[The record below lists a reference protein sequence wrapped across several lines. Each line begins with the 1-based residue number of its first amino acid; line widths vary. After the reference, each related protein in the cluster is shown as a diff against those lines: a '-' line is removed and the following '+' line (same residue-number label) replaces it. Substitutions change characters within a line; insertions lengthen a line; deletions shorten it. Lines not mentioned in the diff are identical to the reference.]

1 VPQWVLDPRDPDPA
15 ARALLQQWLSFQ
27 AEFAWRPQA
36 AAERLAGLDDPAA
49 LKGRWRGNTQA
60 TEVLDRLAQVG
71 GVGIPQ
77 LSPAYPPALRE
88 LRDPPPLLWVRG
100 TPEVLLGPCVALV
113 GPRAPSVYGRHVART
128 VAASLASLGV
138 VIVSGLARGIDAE
151 AHEGALAVGGRT
163 IAFQACGPDQT
174 YPRVHRDLADR
185 IAASGAVVSELP
197 VGVPPLKPHFPLR
210 NRLISGISRALV
222 VVEARTRSGSLVT
235 ARHAADQNVPLLA
248 VPGPIHAAT
257 SAGTNALIRD
267 GATPLLEVAD
277 VLAAAGL
284 EAGPPSAE
292 APATL
297 GDLANRVR
305 GALEEGPQDRGELVD
320 TLGCA
325 PGELASVLLELEMA
339 GRVAI
344 DPSDGRLRWLGSVP
358 GAGAPRPSRG
368 LSSESRSRRPG
379 GDF

>member
-1 VPQWVLDPRDPDPA
+1 MPHPVLDPCDPDPA
-15 ARALLQQWLSFQ
+15 ARVLLQQWLSFQ

-36 AAERLAGLDDPAA
+36 AAERLAGLDDLAA
-49 LKGRWRGNTQA
+49 LKDRWQGSVPA
-60 TEVLDRLAQVG
+60 PGVLERLAEVG

-77 LSPAYPPALRE
+77 PSPGYPAALRE

-100 TPEVLLGPCVALV
+100 TPEALRGPCVALV

-128 VAASLASLGV
+128 VAAALASLGV

-151 AHEGALAVGGRT
+151 AHEGALAAGGRT

-174 YPRVHRDLADR
+174 YPRAHRDLADR

-248 VPGPIHAAT
+248 VPGPIHAPT

-267 GATPLLEVAD
+267 GAAPLLEVAD

-284 EAGPPSAE
+284 EAVPPSAE
-292 APATL
+292 TVTL
-297 GDLANRVR
+297 GELANRVR
-305 GALEEGPQDRGELVD
+305 GALEQAPLDRGELVD

-325 PGELASVLLELEMA
+325 PGELAPVLLELEVA
-339 GRVAI
+339 GRVAT
-344 DPSDGRLRWLGSVP
+344 DPADGRLRWLGSAP

-379 GDF
+379 GDS